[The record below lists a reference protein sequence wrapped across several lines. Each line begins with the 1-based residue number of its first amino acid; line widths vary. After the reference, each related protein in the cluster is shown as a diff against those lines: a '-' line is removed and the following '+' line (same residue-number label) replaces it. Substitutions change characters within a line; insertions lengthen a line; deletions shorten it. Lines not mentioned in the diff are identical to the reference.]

1 MNDKNTE
8 KFTGCKMALI
18 SGRQLVVYLRDNL
31 ATIPYPN
38 CWDFPGGGRE
48 GNETAEECVLRE
60 LNEEF
65 SLVLTKACLVYK
77 QIDINQTGN
86 GNAYFFVAHIDNEQ
100 LDKIRFGNEGQYWR
114 LMDIED
120 YLNHPQAINSLQ
132 QRLKRYLAEIDY

>member
-1 MNDKNTE
+1 MDDKNTE

-60 LNEEF
+60 LYEEF
-65 SLVLTKACLVYK
+65 SLVLTKACLIYK

-86 GNAYFFVAHIDNEQ
+86 GNAYFLQ
-100 LDKIRFGNEGQYWR
+100 LI
-114 LMDIED
+114 LIM
-120 YLNHPQAINSLQ
+120 NSLI
-132 QRLKRYLAEIDY
+132 RLGSEMKASIGG